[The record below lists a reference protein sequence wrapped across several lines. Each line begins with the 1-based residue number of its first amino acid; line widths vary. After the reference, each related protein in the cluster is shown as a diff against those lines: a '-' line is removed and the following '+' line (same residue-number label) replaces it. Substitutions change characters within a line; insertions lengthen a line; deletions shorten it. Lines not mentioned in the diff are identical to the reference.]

1 MKRALLLVAAILAEV
16 SASLSLKAAMSAPW
30 LYAWTVAGYTL
41 AFVLLG
47 MLLRAGLALGVA
59 YGLWGAGGVALTALA
74 SAAIFG
80 EALTPRIGLGLVLVI
95 AGVLCVELGSQRVRR
110 RALRSV
116 DVDRPDVGL
125 AGDARDGRAR

>member
-16 SASLSLKAAMSAPW
+16 SASLSLKAAMTAPW
-30 LYAWTVAGYTL
+30 LYTWTVTGYTL

-47 MLLRAGLALGVA
+47 LLLRAGMALGVA

-80 EALTPRIGLGLVLVI
+80 EALTARMGLGLVLVI
-95 AGVLCVELGSQRVRR
+95 AGVLCVELGSQRVHR
-110 RALRSV
+110 RALRPAELGSA
-116 DVDRPDVGL
+116 DIGL
-125 AGDARDGRAR
+125 AGDPRDGRVS

>member
-47 MLLRAGLALGVA
+47 LLLRAGMALGVA

-74 SAAIFG
+74 SGAIFG
-80 EALTPRIGLGLVLVI
+80 EALTARMGLGLVLVI